1 MSILNKISNLFTNSD
16 EKVISK
22 LQPIVDDIN
31 KLELQISKLSD
42 QELADMTPQF
52 KNRIEKGE
60 SLDDIL
66 TESFAVVR
74 EASKRTLNQR
84 HYDVQLIGGIV
95 LHQGKISEMRTGEG
109 KTLVAT
115 LPAYLNALSGN
126 SVHVVTVNDYLAKR
140 DAQWM
145 GSVYSKLGM
154 TVSALQNNSSLIL
167 YSNDVSSE
175 LIETSR
181 KNAYSADIIYG
192 TNSEFGFD
200 YLRDNMAD
208 SFENQTQGSRNF
220 AIVDEVDNILI
231 DEARTPLIISG
242 PSQQNPNEYKK
253 FSQFAHTLILDD
265 DFSIDQKTKAISI
278 SLDGI
283 SKIEKYLKVKNL
295 YSPENFHLVQ
305 FVENAIR
312 AESVYEKDREYVV
325 KNDQVIIVD
334 EFTGRLMEGRRYS
347 DGLHQ
352 AIEAKEK
359 VSIQRE
365 TITYANITL
374 QNYFRIYNKLSGMTG
389 TALTEAEEF
398 WKIYELEVVS
408 IPTNKPVQRI
418 DHHDLIFSD
427 QKTKYN
433 AVIQEIESRTS
444 AGQPVLV
451 GTTDI
456 DKSELISSLLKKRG
470 IKHEVLN
477 AKQHE
482 REASIVA
489 QAGALGS
496 VTVATNMAGR
506 GTDIVLGGSHDEDK
520 ESLDEWQSKH
530 EEVLQMGGLCIIGT
544 ERHEARRIDNQL
556 RGRAGRQGDPG
567 ETRFYVAL
575 DDELVRRFGGD
586 RIQGIMNWAGM
597 DDETPIQNKMI
608 SKSIESAQ
616 VKVETHH
623 FDMRKHLVD
632 YDDVINMQRTVI
644 YSERTKVLSGLDLSD
659 QIKEIIRTE
668 CESICVR
675 FSKSRNT
682 RIEGEF
688 SDFEEN
694 EDQLQSQLSSLF
706 PSENSPL
713 PSLPNDLKNPKHF
726 ESYDNFYDNLDLYID
741 SLYDDFRKLLGSDKA
756 NEAERYLMRASID
769 TNWIQH
775 LTTMENLRQGIGLQS
790 IGQRN
795 PLVMY
800 KKESHELFSALEDKI
815 QSDVANAIF
824 KIEYMN
830 SISTTPHAHTKNTT
844 QSTSITS
851 KDNKVKN
858 SHAVKMG
865 RNEPCHCGSGK
876 KFKKCHALIS

>member
-1 MSILNKISNLFTNSD
+1 MSMLNKISNLFTNSD

-31 KLELQISKLSD
+31 QLEPQMSKLSD

-66 TESFAVVR
+66 IESFAVVR

-95 LHQGKISEMRTGEG
+95 LHQGKIAEMRTGEG

-145 GSVYSKLGM
+145 GSIYSKLGM
-154 TVSALQNNSSLIL
+154 EVSALQNNSSLIL
-167 YSNDVSSE
+167 YSNDGSSE
-175 LIETSR
+175 LIETTR

-208 SFENQTQGSRNF
+208 SFEKQTQGSRNF

-283 SKIEKYLKVKNL
+283 SKIEKHLKVKNL

-312 AESVYEKDREYVV
+312 AESVYEKNREYVV
-325 KNDQVIIVD
+325 KNGEVIIVD

-374 QNYFRIYNKLSGMTG
+374 QNYFRIYDKLSGMTG

-433 AVIQEIESRTS
+433 AVIKEIESRTS

-506 GTDIVLGGSHDEDK
+506 GTDIVLGGSYNEEK
-520 ESLDEWQSKH
+520 ESFDEWQSKH
-530 EEVLQMGGLCIIGT
+530 EEILQMGGLCIIGT

-632 YDDVINMQRTVI
+632 YDDVINMQRSVI

-675 FSKSRNT
+675 FSKSSNT
-682 RIEGEF
+682 RIEGELN
-688 SDFEEN
+688 DFEEN
-694 EDQLQSQLSSLF
+694 EDQLQIQLSSLF

-741 SLYDDFRKLLGSDKA
+741 SLYDDFRNLLGDDKA

-824 KIEYMN
+824 KIEYIN
-830 SISTTPHAHTKNTT
+830 SISTTQHTHTKNTA
-844 QSTSITS
+844 QSASATSQNI
-851 KDNKVKN
+851 KVKN
-858 SHAVKMG
+858 AHTVKMG

>member
-1 MSILNKISNLFTNSD
+1 MSMLNKISNIFTNSD

-22 LQPIVDDIN
+22 LQPIVDAIN
-31 KLELQISKLSD
+31 QLEHQISKLSD
-42 QELADMTPQF
+42 QELADMTVQF
-52 KNRIEKGE
+52 KNRIQKGE

-74 EASKRTLNQR
+74 EAAKRSLNQR

-95 LHQGKISEMRTGEG
+95 LHQGKIAEMRTGEG

-145 GSVYSKLGM
+145 GSIYSKLGM

-167 YSNDVSSE
+167 YPDDESLG
-175 LIETSR
+175 LIETTR

-208 SFENQTQGSRNF
+208 SFETQTQGSRIF

-253 FSQFAHTLILDD
+253 FAQFAHTLVLDD

-278 SLDGI
+278 SLHGI
-283 SKIEKYLKVKNL
+283 AKIEKYLKVKNL

-325 KNDQVIIVD
+325 RNGEVIIVD

-374 QNYFRIYNKLSGMTG
+374 QNYFRIYKKLSGMTG

-418 DHHDLIFSD
+418 DHPDLIFSD

-433 AVIQEIESRTS
+433 AVIEEIESRTS
-444 AGQPVLV
+444 LGQPVLV

-506 GTDIVLGGSHDEDK
+506 GTDIVLGGSYSEEK
-520 ESLDEWQSKH
+520 ESLDEWKIKH

-575 DDELVRRFGGD
+575 DDDLVRRFGGD
-586 RIQGIMNWAGM
+586 KIQGIMNWAGM

-632 YDDVINMQRTVI
+632 YDDVINTQRTVI
-644 YSERTKVLSGLDLSD
+644 YSERTKVLSGLDLSE
-659 QIKEIIRTE
+659 QIKDIIRTE
-668 CESICVR
+668 CETICVR
-675 FSKSRNT
+675 FSRSKNT
-682 RIEGEF
+682 RIDEDF
-688 SDFEEN
+688 PHFEET
-694 EDQLQSQLSSLF
+694 EEQLQAQLSALF

-713 PSLPNDLKNPKHF
+713 PSLPDELSNPNNF
-726 ESYDNFYDNLDLYID
+726 ESYDDFYDKLDLYID
-741 SLYDDFRKLLGSDKA
+741 SLYEDFRNLLGLDKA
-756 NEAERYLMRASID
+756 NDAERYLMRASID

-824 KIEYMN
+824 KIEYVK
-830 SISTTPHAHTKNTT
+830 SISSTSHSHAKTST
-844 QSTSITS
+844 QSKVTSPKS
-851 KDNKVKN
+851 SKVKN
-858 SHAVKMG
+858 SHPVKMG

-876 KFKKCHALIS
+876 KFKKCCALIS